1 MFLSLR
7 RTSEGALV
15 LYARHPDRAQLICL
29 LDYTNFSLPL
39 IPSIDYAMS
48 LSRTRDL
55 WMNTNP
61 GSYFAEYDTLKSLGL
76 SAAKIASGWEKSSLI
91 SVSEEVELT
100 QGNAL
105 EVKKFFNSLAQSH
118 GSPYSVDSF
127 INKMARVTSDNPIE
141 TLFNSVWD
149 NGILYAGPILRTY
162 FQDAVL
168 SAYASVNLLGD
179 KAPSAKDALTSM
191 YQLARANGSKDL
203 ETVSLDMG
211 LTLNGYKQLAPLF
224 INACYTSLDGVRN
237 QVMGACLVLKC
248 LLAFMPGDI
257 QMELAA
263 EWIKDEIMKTSKFKR
278 TNKESI
284 IDLDGFFF

>member
-1 MFLSLR
+1 MYLSLK

-15 LYARHPDRAQLICL
+15 LYARHPERAQLITL

-48 LSRTRDL
+48 LSRTRDI

-61 GSYFAEYDTLKSLGL
+61 GSYYAEYDTLKKLGL
-76 SAAKIASGWEKSSLI
+76 SAAKIAAKWEDGSI
-91 SVSEEVELT
+91 GSVSEEIELT
-100 QGNAL
+100 QLNATA
-105 EVKKFFNSLAQSH
+105 VKAYFNSLAQSH
-118 GSPYSVDSF
+118 GSPYTVDSF
-127 INKMARVTSDNPIE
+127 INKMLKVTSENPIE
-141 TLFNSVWD
+141 TLFDSVWE

-179 KAPSAKDALTSM
+179 SAPSAKDALTSM
-191 YQLARANGSKDL
+191 YKLARANGEKDL
-203 ETVSLDMG
+203 ESVQLDMG
-211 LTLNGYKQLAPLF
+211 LTINGFKQLAPLF

-248 LLAFMPGDI
+248 LLAFMPGDA
-257 QMELAA
+257 QMEAAA
-263 EWIKDEIMKTSKFKR
+263 EWVRKEVEKTTKFKK
-278 TNKESI
+278 TNKDKV